1 MNECERC
8 IYSREIE
15 VDVDSIESL
24 IERKRERFAELQMEP
39 TMSRN
44 FYVEGMYVVGI
55 SELERKVKESKNM
68 ITCHRFPES
77 VKKDKTDFCGEYV
90 GHS

>member
-1 MNECERC
+1 MKVCERC

-24 IERKRERFAELQMEP
+24 IESKRERLAELQMEP
-39 TMSRN
+39 TMNRN
-44 FYVEGMYVVGI
+44 FYLEGMYVIGI
-55 SELERKVKESKNM
+55 FQLEDKVKESKKM

-77 VKKDKTDFCGEYV
+77 VKKDKTDFCGEFA
-90 GHS
+90 